1 MHDFLCKF
9 PDVYKPRLNKNISK
23 DLLLALFE
31 FDKKNLADRAQ
42 LIQRSVDA
50 DYSVLKNF
58 VSNEAEYEKVVMS
71 FKPVVTTPDIVD

>member
-1 MHDFLCKF
+1 
-9 PDVYKPRLNKNISK
+9 
-23 DLLLALFE
+23 LALFE